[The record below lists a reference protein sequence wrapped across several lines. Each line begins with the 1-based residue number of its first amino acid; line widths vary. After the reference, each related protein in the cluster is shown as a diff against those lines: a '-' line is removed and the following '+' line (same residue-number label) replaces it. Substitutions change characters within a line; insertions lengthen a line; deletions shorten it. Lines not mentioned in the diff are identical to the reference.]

1 MAIKNPKTPR
11 VTRKAKKTAAMY
23 KKNPTWAKEDAPSA
37 YKKGGATKMK
47 KYAIGGMKK
56 PLRKA
61 QPGMSVK
68 TTPSTNA
75 PSLNSMGIK
84 NVYSGP
90 MTERDS
96 KELDIRYPSTT
107 AGPSLATSRTPGFN
121 RKTRS
126 YVTPEAVESYDR
138 NRTENYLRSPHPEVG
153 AYNKDS
159 KTPGN
164 EMPLFDR
171 SMIEA
176 EDGTYKKGGATK
188 KMQKGGPNVIQSMRR
203 NMLTNR
209 ANRLDNKGVANM
221 KAGNVEK
228 GRAQFEKSDD
238 LGAKRRKLAEKYKTG
253 GMVNANAKIA
263 AAKKATGKV
272 GGTTKAISKVAV
284 KTASPKGRVGG
295 ISTAPKKALPKAQ
308 YGAII
313 NAVKAVKTVAKAPKY
328 ITTAQKDLKA
338 AKFVTAATAKAK
350 AAAAKAKA
358 DKAITLSKI
367 AQAPGGKTVI
377 GGGIAAGIL
386 GLNKVGSNKSSSKS
400 KGTKAAKSVMSKAFP
415 TISKS
420 KMGGMKGKS
429 C

>member
-11 VTRKAKKTAAMY
+11 VTKKAKKTAAMY
-23 KKNPTWAKEDAPSA
+23 KAKPTWAKEDAPGA

-47 KYAIGGMKK
+47 MKKYATGGIKK

-68 TTPSTNA
+68 TTPSPYA

-96 KELDIRYPSTT
+96 KELDKRYPSTI
-107 AGPSLATSRTPGFN
+107 AGPSLATSSSPGFIK
-121 RKTRS
+121 KTRS

-138 NRTENYLRSPHPEVG
+138 NRTENYLRSPHPEVK
-153 AYNKDS
+153 AYNEDS

-164 EMPLFDR
+164 EMPLFNR

-176 EDGTYKKGGATK
+176 EDGTYKKGGATR

-263 AAKKATGKV
+263 AAKKATGRV

-284 KTASPKGRVGG
+284 KAASPKGRVGG
-295 ISTAPKKALPKAQ
+295 TSKAPKKALPKAQ
-308 YGAII
+308 FGAIM
-313 NAVKAVKTVAKAPKY
+313 KAGKV
-328 ITTAQKDLKA
+328 LN
-338 AKFVTAATAKAK
+338 
-350 AAAAKAKA
+350 
-358 DKAITLSKI
+358 KI
-367 AQAPGGKTVI
+367 SQAPGGKTVI
-377 GGGIAAGIL
+377 GGGLAAGIL
-386 GLNKVGSNKSSSKS
+386 GLNKLGSNKSSSKP
-400 KGTKAAKSVMSKAFP
+400 KGTKAGKSVMSKAFP